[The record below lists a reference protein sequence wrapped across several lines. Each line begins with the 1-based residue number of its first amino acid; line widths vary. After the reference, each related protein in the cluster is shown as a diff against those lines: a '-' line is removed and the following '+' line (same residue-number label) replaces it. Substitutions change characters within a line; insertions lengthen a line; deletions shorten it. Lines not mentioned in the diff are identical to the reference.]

1 VKKSSVVTTLI
12 VFAVG
17 ALALGALAAEPQTI
31 TEPPIAQVRIVNMS
45 ALAGVSY
52 DDKELMA
59 LANLDVSKNT
69 NIFPIVSDF
78 SIVEG
83 GKEYK
88 PGKEIPCQVTCPIN
102 ISSAISESEKL
113 EFTSISDSAG
123 KYNIAVV
130 GKDGAVKRLDE
141 TADIDY
147 SLKVLKT
154 AKPIPLAQ
162 GDTLLV
168 FVKNVPET
176 YFDYQG
182 LEKSQGFVPY

>member
-1 VKKSSVVTTLI
+1 MKKSVVLASLI
-12 VFAVG
+12 VLAIGV
-17 ALALGALAAEPQTI
+17 LALGALAAEPQT
-31 TEPPIAQVRIVNMS
+31 TVEPPIAQVRIVNMS
-45 ALAGVSY
+45 ALSGASY
-52 DDKELMA
+52 DDKELMT

-78 SIVEG
+78 SIVQSGE
-83 GKEYK
+83 KYK
-88 PGKEIPCQVTCPIN
+88 SGTEIPCQVTCPIN
-102 ISSAISESEKL
+102 ISSAINDSEKL
-113 EFTSISDSAG
+113 EFSSISDSMG

-147 SLKVLKT
+147 SKKVLKT

-168 FVKNVPET
+168 FVKSVPQT

-182 LEKSQGFVPY
+182 LQKDQGFVPY